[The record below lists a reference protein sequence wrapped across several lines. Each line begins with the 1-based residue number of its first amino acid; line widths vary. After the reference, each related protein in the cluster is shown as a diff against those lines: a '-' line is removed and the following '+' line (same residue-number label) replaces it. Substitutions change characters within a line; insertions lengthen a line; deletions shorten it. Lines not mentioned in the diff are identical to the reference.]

1 MTSPSF
7 LTLFISTNVN
17 RHVFGLNVPPSVFW
31 ALGTF
36 FIVVLGIVFIM
47 IWQWLADRNRMPSE
61 ASKLSFSLLFFGVAY
76 LLIAVLIYLAKG
88 HKVSG
93 YWLILCYLLQTC
105 GELCIGPIGFA
116 IVGKLAPKC
125 LEATLIGLW
134 LYGSGVES
142 ALSE

>member
-1 MTSPSF
+1 M
-7 LTLFISTNVN
+7 
-17 RHVFGLNVPPSVFW
+17 
-31 ALGTF
+31 
-36 FIVVLGIVFIM
+36 
-47 IWQWLADRNRMPSE
+47 
-61 ASKLSFSLLFFGVAY
+61 LFFGVAY

-142 ALSE
+142 ALSELFVFLRMPIPLPYLTPYYQYNFSVLGSIPLVLGFVMLDIIFLFRKQLGKISG